1 MKLTES
7 QKRVILKL
15 KKHGVGKVSYR
26 DLKERHLGI
35 ILRGLSEKGLLKFT
49 EDKEKANGLWT
60 QVFYISEMDLPD
72 IKEAVTM
79 QDYEPKKKSP
89 NEYYGEMRKKLEED
103 PEAFAEYRKK
113 KNEYRKKQRQ
123 ENPEKVKAARRRQY
137 ERIKNDP
144 ALYEKER
151 AKWREKRK
159 RQLAKNPPQPKAP
172 KEKKQGT
179 PRVKKAVAPKE
190 KKQATPR
197 AKVVKTVE
205 DKAKGAK
212 TYPKLKEKHLGNLG
226 LEIEKLGPKALAICG
241 NGGKVSPTQIEH
253 GLMEMLDIIKAKYGE
268 ESLFSDYRTLS
279 RYLFGE
285 VIRNE

>member
-15 KKHGVGKVSYR
+15 KKHGIGKVSYR
-26 DLKERHLGI
+26 ILKERHLGLI
-35 ILRGLSEKGLLKFT
+35 IKRLAEDGLIKFT
-49 EDKEKANGLWT
+49 EDKEQVEGIWEP
-60 QVFYISEMDLPD
+60 VFYISEMNLPEVEETVEM
-72 IKEAVTM
+72 K
-79 QDYEPKKKSP
+79 DYEPKKKSP
-89 NEYYGEMRKKLEED
+89 NGYYRDMRKKLAEN

-123 ENPEKVKAARRRQY
+123 ENPEKTKAARKRQY

-144 ALYEKER
+144 IRYEKEK

-172 KEKKQGT
+172 KEKKQATPKVMAVVTPKEEQAT
-179 PRVKKAVAPKE
+179 PRVKAVQAVEEKAN
-190 KKQATPR
+190 
-197 AKVVKTVE
+197 
-205 DKAKGAK
+205 GARR
-212 TYPKLKEKHLGNLG
+212 YPKLKEKYLGNLG
-226 LEIEKLGPKALAICG
+226 LEVGTLGPKASAICG
-241 NGGKVSPTQIEH
+241 NGGKVSAIDIKC
-253 GLMEMLDIIKAKYGE
+253 GLLEMLDIIKAKYGE

-285 VIRNE
+285 VIK